1 MSNIQISQIRECV
14 CVHDVKMHTLFTCIH
29 GWASGCPGVKNYKW
43 QLNPVWHR
51 MLYSCTHMA
60 TLGIKGLRSWYLTI
74 WRQRLLSLRIVI
86 SMLMCDGEMVMLQA
100 KDAAMS
106 AGRTIQNN
114 FLDSSKQE
122 AIDLMLLGSGMRTH
136 LGDKALTLLDV
147 DGLHSMYH
155 SVV

>member
-1 MSNIQISQIRECV
+1 
-14 CVHDVKMHTLFTCIH
+14 
-29 GWASGCPGVKNYKW
+29 
-43 QLNPVWHR
+43 
-51 MLYSCTHMA
+51 
-60 TLGIKGLRSWYLTI
+60 
-74 WRQRLLSLRIVI
+74 
-86 SMLMCDGEMVMLQA
+86 MLMCDGEMVMLQA

>member
-1 MSNIQISQIRECV
+1 M
-14 CVHDVKMHTLFTCIH
+14 F
-29 GWASGCPGVKNYKW
+29 
-43 QLNPVWHR
+43 
-51 MLYSCTHMA
+51 
-60 TLGIKGLRSWYLTI
+60 
-74 WRQRLLSLRIVI
+74 
-86 SMLMCDGEMVMLQA
+86 QA

-147 DGLHSMYH
+147 DGLHSMYSLEIELGFCEQVCNFNH
-155 SVV
+155 